1 MRRHYLP
8 FFRTIA
14 HTLWASVQ
22 VIAKDAAG
30 PLDHA
35 EVDDIFR
42 TWGRRVFACGD
53 ATLTGINAERYA
65 DAATTSSGPGKPYVV
80 MSNHQSLL
88 DIPSIAC
95 TFPGRVRMVSKGEL
109 EKIPIWGR
117 AMRAGGIVFIDRQ
130 DRAQSIA
137 ALDRAK
143 AQLAAGTSIWIA
155 PEGTRGP
162 QDGLLPLKKGGF
174 HLASQ
179 LGVPIAPA
187 WITGTADIISPD
199 SIAVATGGTVV
210 VRYGEPIETAGRS
223 IDDVMADVKRALLAL
238 AAAAN
243 STDASTVPNASAA

>member
-1 MRRHYLP
+1 MRRHYVP
-8 FFRTIA
+8 FFHTIV

-42 TWGRRVFACGD
+42 TWGHRVFASGD

-65 DAATTSSGPGKPYVV
+65 DAATTRSGPGKPYVV

-109 EKIPIWGR
+109 QKIPVWGR
-117 AMRAGGIVFIDRQ
+117 AMRAGGIVFVDRQ

-162 QDGLLPLKKGGF
+162 QEGLLPLKKGGF

-199 SIAVATGGTVV
+199 SIAVATGGTVT
-210 VRYGEPIETAGRS
+210 VRYGDPVETAGRS
-223 IDDVMADVKRALLAL
+223 IDEVMADVKAALLAL
-238 AAAAN
+238 AASAHA
-243 STDASTVPNASAA
+243 NASAAGIPQPV

>member
-1 MRRHYLP
+1 MRRRQYLP
-8 FFRTIA
+8 FFGTIPP
-14 HTLWASVQ
+14 TLWASVQ
-22 VIAKDAAG
+22 VIVKDALG

-35 EVDDIFR
+35 EVDEIFR
-42 TWGRRVFACGD
+42 TWGHRIFAVGD
-53 ATLTGINAERYA
+53 VTLSSINADRYA
-65 DAATTSSGPGKPYVV
+65 DAATTPGGPGKPYVV
-80 MSNHQSLL
+80 MTNHQSLL
-88 DIPSIAC
+88 DIPAIAC

-109 EKIPIWGR
+109 QKIPIWGR

-162 QDGLLPLKKGGF
+162 KDGLLPLKKGGF

-187 WITGTADIISPD
+187 WITGTADIIAPD
-199 SIAVATGGTVV
+199 SIAVTPGGDVK
-210 VRYGEPIETAGRS
+210 VRYGEPIATAGVP
-223 IDDVMADVKRALLAL
+223 IETVMQQVNEALLTL
-238 AAAAN
+238 AAASQA
-243 STDASTVPNASAA
+243 